1 MNTPTQNSFAELEY
15 LSKKRQTR
23 REKFLAEM
31 EQVVPWVLLLAKLEP
46 YYPKS
51 GRRGRQPMSLNR
63 MLRIYCLQQW
73 FSYSDRQME
82 DALYEIDSV
91 RRFAGFGSVTE
102 ALPDETTILNFRHW
116 LEEHKLTEVLL
127 STVNEQLKQQGL
139 LVSKGTMVDA
149 TIVHAPSSTKN
160 QEQQRDPDMHQTK
173 KGNQWYFGMKVHIGA
188 DVNSG
193 AVHSVTVTAANT
205 ADIVELPKL
214 LREDDQVIFA
224 DAGYT
229 SDEYKKGARHLGL
242 RWCVNDKR
250 KPGKNLS
257 SSQRKRNRQYSSIRA
272 RVEHI
277 FRIIKCQFGFRKT
290 RYRGLEKNAAQV
302 NWLIG
307 LANLYL
313 LRRQLMAA

>member
-1 MNTPTQNSFAELEY
+1 MPIQTSFADLEY
-15 LSKKRQTR
+15 TYKKRQTR
-23 REKFLAEM
+23 RELFLAEM
-31 EQVVPWVLLLAKLEP
+31 EQVVPWSLLLTRIESR
-46 YYPKS
+46 YPTT
-51 GRRGRQPMSLNR
+51 GRRGRQPMPLSS
-63 MLRIYCLQQW
+63 MLRIHCMHQW

-116 LEEHKLTEVLL
+116 LEKHQLTEALL
-127 STVNEQLKQQGL
+127 ATVNDHLKERGL
-139 LVSKGTMVDA
+139 LISKGTMVDA
-149 TIVHAPSSTKN
+149 TIIHAPSSTQN
-160 QEQQRDPDMHQTK
+160 QDKTRDPDMHQTK
-173 KGNQWYFGMKVHIGA
+173 KGNQWYFGMKLHVGA

-193 AVHSVTVTAANT
+193 AVHSVTVTPANT
-205 ADIVELPKL
+205 ADIEELPNL
-214 LREDDQVIFA
+214 LREGDRVIFA

-229 SDEYKKGARHLGL
+229 SDEYKRGARHLGL

-257 SSQRKRNRQYSSIRA
+257 SSQKKRNRKQSSVRA

-290 RYRGLEKNAAQV
+290 RYRGLAKNTLQV

-307 LANLYL
+307 WANLYL
-313 LRRQLMAA
+313 LRRPLMAA

>member
-1 MNTPTQNSFAELEY
+1 MNTPTQTSFADLEY
-15 LSKKRQTR
+15 SHKKRQTR

-31 EQVVPWVLLLAKLEP
+31 EQVVPWSALLAKLEP
-46 YYPKS
+46 HYPQS
-51 GRRGRQPMSLNR
+51 GRRGRQPMPLNC
-63 MLRIYCLQQW
+63 MLRIHCMQQW

-82 DALYEIDSV
+82 DALYEIDSI

-116 LEEHKLTEVLL
+116 LEKHKLTEVLL
-127 STVNEQLKQQGL
+127 STVNDHLKAQGL

-160 QEQQRDPDMHQTK
+160 QDQQRDPDMHQTK
-173 KGNQWYFGMKVHIGA
+173 KGNQWYFGMKIHVGA

-229 SDEYKKGARHLGL
+229 SDDYKKGSRHLGL
-242 RWCVNDKR
+242 SWCVNDKR

-257 SSQRKRNRQYSSIRA
+257 SSQRKRNRKYSSVRA

-290 RYRGLEKNAAQV
+290 RYRGLEKNTAQV
-302 NWLIG
+302 NWLVG

>member
-1 MNTPTQNSFAELEY
+1 MNTPTQTSFAELEY
-15 LSKKRQTR
+15 ASKKRQTR

-46 YYPKS
+46 HYPQS
-51 GRRGRQPMSLNR
+51 GRRGRQPMPLNR
-63 MLRIYCLQQW
+63 MLRIHCMQQW

-82 DALYEIDSV
+82 DALYEIDSI

-116 LEEHKLTEVLL
+116 LEKHKLTEVLL
-127 STVNEQLKQQGL
+127 STVNDHLKNQGL

-160 QEQQRDPDMHQTK
+160 QEQQRDPDMHQTR
-173 KGNQWYFGMKVHIGA
+173 KGNQWYFGMKIHVGA

-214 LREDDQVIFA
+214 LREDDQVIFG

-229 SDEYKKGARHLGL
+229 SDEYKKGSRHLGL
-242 RWCVNDKR
+242 SWFVNDKR
-250 KPGKNLS
+250 KPGRNLS
-257 SSQRKRNRQYSSIRA
+257 SSQRKRNRQYSSVRA

-290 RYRGLEKNAAQV
+290 RYRGLEKNTVQV
-302 NWLIG
+302 NWLVG